1 MDEEECICEYPILR
15 ENPERLCCICNLYM
29 SENRYILLNKTKMD
43 EENNNTEKQRDVI
56 YLVVND
62 DMIAI
67 ASAHWKL
74 EDAKKKVEDW
84 HKNQPQSQIM
94 VVEIE
99 IN

>member
-1 MDEEECICEYPILR
+1 
-15 ENPERLCCICNLYM
+15 
-29 SENRYILLNKTKMD
+29 MD

-62 DMIAI
+62 DMIAVT
-67 ASAHWKL
+67 SAHWKL

-84 HKNQPQSQIM
+84 HENQPQSYFN

>member
-1 MDEEECICEYPILR
+1 
-15 ENPERLCCICNLYM
+15 M
-29 SENRYILLNKTKMD
+29 S
-43 EENNNTEKQRDVI
+43 EENNNTEQQRDVI

-84 HKNQPQSQIM
+84 HKNQPQSQFM

-99 IN
+99 INQAMYTEIAGAISGILTIVFFIFIIYQQKQD

>member
-1 MDEEECICEYPILR
+1 M
-15 ENPERLCCICNLYM
+15 N
-29 SENRYILLNKTKMD
+29 

-84 HKNQPQSQIM
+84 HKNQPQSQFM

-99 IN
+99 INQAMYTEIAGAISGILTIVFFIFIIYQQKQD